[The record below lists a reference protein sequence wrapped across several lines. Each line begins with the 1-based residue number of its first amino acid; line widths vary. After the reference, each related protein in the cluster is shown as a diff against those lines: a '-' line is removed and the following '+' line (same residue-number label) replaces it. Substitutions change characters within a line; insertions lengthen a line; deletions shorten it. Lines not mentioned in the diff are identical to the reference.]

1 MECVVIQ
8 EPFSRLGIQ
17 GPQYTEILNKW
28 QEIIV
33 CIYSKHS
40 DEDMYL
46 NVLKT
51 ITRQYNTIEEMIDAY
66 STALIPLNQNVIASD
81 FNVSYALNRIITI
94 LKEILHPPPPQPPR
108 RKLDPFAPS
117 RHPSPWRPPPPRQ
130 PKSPNGEVY
139 REPFSRFG
147 VKHHQLDWAKDRWR
161 DMIFRIIDN
170 HPNEDLYQ
178 EVLKVITTKYDT
190 IKEMYEA
197 WSNINSLMQNYP
209 ESDGNIRANLFNLT
223 NMLKDIMNPRPRINR
238 LDPFGPSH

>member
-1 MECVVIQ
+1 MIHLHLVDIHHPGDHHHQDNQNHQMVK
-8 EPFSRLGIQ
+8 
-17 GPQYTEILNKW
+17 YTEK
-28 QEIIV
+28 
-33 CIYSKHS
+33 
-40 DEDMYL
+40 
-46 NVLKT
+46 
-51 ITRQYNTIEEMIDAY
+51 
-66 STALIPLNQNVIASD
+66 
-81 FNVSYALNRIITI
+81 
-94 LKEILHPPPPQPPR
+94 
-108 RKLDPFAPS
+108 
-117 RHPSPWRPPPPRQ
+117 
-130 PKSPNGEVY
+130 
-139 REPFSRFG
+139 
-147 VKHHQLDWAKDRWR
+147 LDWAKDRWR